1 MNASI
6 GSIVL
11 FLYFRSNVEFHLEAS
26 NINEKTSPHLPACWG
41 WVAPGDA
48 QSLDTEFQY
57 GWPGAKTKT
66 D

>member
-26 NINEKTSPHLPACWG
+26 TINEKTSSHLPACCV

-48 QSLDTEFQY
+48 QAVGTEFQY